1 MKIGTALI
9 YGVVYVTTL
18 AIRKR
23 REARLLESVLI
34 AMSTA
39 DDGQDNVLGAVLL
52 FSYILAALGL
62 TALISSDLLH
72 AFNTLVKSNANPS
85 RRINLVLVFAAF
97 AAISFSSLSYHLLNI
112 LIASYVEWAQT
123 ASIPLASSFF
133 GGLSDHSVSL
143 PNIWT
148 WAKSSALFQD
158 FADIICNDA
167 VRFWWTQQVLLLSIG
182 WNTFMAIEG
191 RRPGPCQFDLS

>member
-1 MKIGTALI
+1 
-9 YGVVYVTTL
+9 
-18 AIRKR
+18 
-23 REARLLESVLI
+23 
-34 AMSTA
+34 MSTA
-39 DDGQDNVLGAVLL
+39 DDGQDNVLGAILL

-62 TALISSDLLH
+62 TGLISSDLFK
-72 AFNTLVKSNANPS
+72 AFNTGLNSNANPS

-97 AAISFSSLSYHLLNI
+97 AAVSFSSLSYHLLNV
-112 LIASYVEWAQT
+112 LTASYVEWAKT

-133 GGLSDHSVSL
+133 GGLRDNSVSL

-148 WAKSSALFQD
+148 WAKSLALFQD

-191 RRPGPCQFDLS
+191 QRLSLANSTFGVSI